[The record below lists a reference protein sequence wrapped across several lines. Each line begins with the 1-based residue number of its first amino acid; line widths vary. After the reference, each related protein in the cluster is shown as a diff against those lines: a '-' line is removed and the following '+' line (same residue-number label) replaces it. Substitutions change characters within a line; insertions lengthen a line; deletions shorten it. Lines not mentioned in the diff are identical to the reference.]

1 MKKIILV
8 DIGCAGALHHYWN
21 KIPINSIKII
31 GVDANVAEIG
41 KLKTLYPDHNWIA
54 AQVGKAKSIEEL
66 NAKRAYDIFN
76 KKLFTD
82 KLISLDDVCETPDFI
97 KVDVDGYDLEVLESG
112 PKAISHASGIYLE
125 SEFEM
130 PTFNPRNNL
139 FKHGEL
145 LRSYG
150 FHLEFMWGQRY
161 SVKYSNLADKNC
173 RARCVGNGLWLKD
186 SHKLKNFWK
195 ELYKVPTTWLGEE

>member
-97 KVDVDGYDLEVLESG
+97 KVDVDIAEDIANNFKITS
-112 PKAISHASGIYLE
+112 
-125 SEFEM
+125 M
-130 PTFNPRNNL
+130 PTIIFIKNYIEIDRVIGANIKKIEEIL
-139 FKHGEL
+139 KKH
-145 LRSYG
+145 
-150 FHLEFMWGQRY
+150 
-161 SVKYSNLADKNC
+161 V
-173 RARCVGNGLWLKD
+173 
-186 SHKLKNFWK
+186 
-195 ELYKVPTTWLGEE
+195 